1 MGLMKKETPKYSDAG
16 KGDVPRVG
24 ISQDEWERRWETIFK
39 PKVFLNK
46 GMKKL
51 INKIKEQG
59 KIFKTQVSGSKTQ
72 NNKRKVK

>member
-1 MGLMKKETPKYSDAG
+1 MSEKKKKKSKKDKPVFHKKSDAG

-24 ISQDEWERRWETIFK
+24 ISAQEWSDRWEKIFK

-51 INKIKEQG
+51 INKVKDQG
-59 KIFKTQVSGSKTQ
+59 K
-72 NNKRKVK
+72 